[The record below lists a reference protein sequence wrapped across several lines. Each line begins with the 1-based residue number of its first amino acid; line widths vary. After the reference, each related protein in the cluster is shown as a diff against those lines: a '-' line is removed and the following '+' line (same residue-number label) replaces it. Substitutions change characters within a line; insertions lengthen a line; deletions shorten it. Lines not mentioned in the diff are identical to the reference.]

1 MTGLAV
7 RVGSARDLPAIMPI
21 MHAAFDPQFGEAWT
35 ESQCL
40 GVLTMSGSHL
50 LVAGTKQDVG
60 FALSRLVID
69 ECELMLIAVSPL
81 MQRRGIGRVL
91 LDRVIA
97 DARTGGAA
105 SIFLE
110 MRSDN
115 NALGLYAATGFVEV
129 GRRRGYYR
137 GSNGRVH
144 DALTYRMNLT

>member
-1 MTGLAV
+1 MNGITV
-7 RVGSARDLPAIMPI
+7 RVGSACDLSAIMPV

-40 GVLTMSGSHL
+40 GVLTMSGSSL
-50 LVAGTKQDVG
+50 LIAGADPAVG
-60 FALSRLVID
+60 FALSRIVVD
-69 ECELMLIAVSPL
+69 ECELMLIAVSPT
-81 MQRRGIGRVL
+81 MQHRGIGHVL

-97 DARTGGAA
+97 DARTGCAA

-115 NALGLYAATGFVEV
+115 NALALYAAAGFVEV

-137 GSNGRVH
+137 GTNGQVH
-144 DALTYRMNLT
+144 DALTYRLNLA

>member
-1 MTGLAV
+1 MNGLAV
-7 RVGSARDLPAIMPI
+7 RVGNARDLPAIMPI

-40 GVLTMSGSHL
+40 GVLTMSGSRL
-50 LVAGTKQDVG
+50 LIASADRAVG
-60 FALSRLVID
+60 FALSRSVVD
-69 ECELMLIAVSPL
+69 ECELMLIAVSPM
-81 MQRRGIGRVL
+81 MQHQGTGRML

-97 DARTGGAA
+97 DARIGGTATL
-105 SIFLE
+105 FLE

-115 NALGLYAATGFVEV
+115 SALALYTAAGFVEV

-137 GSNGRVH
+137 GANGQVH